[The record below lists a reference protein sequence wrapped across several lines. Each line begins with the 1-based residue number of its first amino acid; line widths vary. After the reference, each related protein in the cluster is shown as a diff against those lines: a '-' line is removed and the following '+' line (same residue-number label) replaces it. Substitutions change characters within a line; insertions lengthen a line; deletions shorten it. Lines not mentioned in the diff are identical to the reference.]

1 MTNSPSFLVRNLV
14 RTAGR
19 ACTLAVL
26 AGSAPA
32 YAGISLP
39 LPLPLPLHRATPE
52 LVATAMVALAAL
64 AMAVLLQRRSQAA
77 EERSRALEQ
86 QLQAE
91 RSAHADVENALA
103 GNHEVL
109 CRLVHG
115 QENVRESER
124 SRIARELHEE
134 LGHRLLSLRVE
145 LALQQAAVRGT
156 SPGVHDK
163 LTTAIANLDAVVKA
177 SRAIVAGLRPIA
189 PGSSLRQAAE
199 RHLAEFAR
207 LHGLNYRFDAGT
219 DPLGQPGR
227 AREVD
232 AVLFRALQE
241 SLAYV
246 AQHAHATTVCVT
258 LIDAADEIS
267 LKVED
272 DGVGPATQPGSGSG
286 TSSRSSALGCMRER
300 FEALGGSMHLAGGRR
315 GGTVLSVTLPVRR
328 APSSTRQQCGLLL

>member
-1 MTNSPSFLVRNLV
+1 MTNSPSFLVRSLV
-14 RTAGR
+14 CMLAV
-19 ACTLAVL
+19 LAVL

-32 YAGISLP
+32 YAAAALP
-39 LPLPLPLHRATPE
+39 LPLPLPLRGAAPE
-52 LVATAMVALAAL
+52 LVAAAMVALAAL

-77 EERSRALEQ
+77 EDRNRALEQ

-91 RSAHADVENALA
+91 RNAHAEVENALS

-134 LGHRLLSLRVE
+134 LGNRLLSLRVE

-207 LHGLNYRFDAGT
+207 LHGLDYRFDAGT
-219 DPLGQPGR
+219 DPLAQTGR
-227 AREVD
+227 DRDREVD

-241 SLAYV
+241 SLANV

-258 LIDAADEIS
+258 LIDAAAEIT

-272 DGVGPATQPGSGSG
+272 DGVGPVAQYGSGG
-286 TSSRSSALGCMRER
+286 TLDCMRER
-300 FEALGGSMHLAGGRR
+300 FEALGGSMRLAAGRR
-315 GGTVLSVTLPVRR
+315 GGSVLSVTLPVRR
-328 APSSTRQQCGLLL
+328 TPSPTRQQCGLLL

>member
-1 MTNSPSFLVRNLV
+1 MTNSPSLLVRSLV
-14 RTAGR
+14 RM
-19 ACTLAVL
+19 LAVL

-32 YAGISLP
+32 YAAAALP
-39 LPLPLPLHRATPE
+39 LPLPLPLPLRGAAPE
-52 LVATAMVALAAL
+52 LVAAAMVALAAL

-77 EERSRALEQ
+77 EDRNRALEQ

-91 RSAHADVENALA
+91 RNAHAEVENALS

-134 LGHRLLSLRVE
+134 LGNRLLSLRVE

-207 LHGLNYRFDAGT
+207 LHGLDYRFDAGT
-219 DPLGQPGR
+219 DPLAQTGR
-227 AREVD
+227 DRDREVD

-241 SLAYV
+241 SLANV
-246 AQHAHATTVCVT
+246 AQHAQATTVCVT
-258 LIDAADEIS
+258 LIDAAAEIT

-272 DGVGPATQPGSGSG
+272 DGVGPLAQRGSDSGSG
-286 TSSRSSALGCMRER
+286 GALDCMRER
-300 FEALGGSMHLAGGRR
+300 FEALGGSMRLAAGRR
-315 GGTVLSVTLPVRR
+315 GGSVLSVTLPVRR
-328 APSSTRQQCGLLL
+328 TPSPTRQQCDLLL